1 MEKGLYFISDKKE
14 ELLYTVI
21 TQQKSDRP
29 PWLLTLCNQAFR
41 LRRNQS
47 SLRAVSSSLLPHSLC
62 SVRLQADVLP
72 FLPGNSPLTLTET
85 LLFLQKDLHQP
96 IARRGESREKGCR
109 FLYGSSRF
117 ILFPRTQVKG
127 NAGSARLSLLPE
139 HVVSSHRHMS
149 QPFHCLQG
157 AGSAQGRGSH
167 LQGKEER
174 AKSRLTSTD
183 RGSWFTERGLILQ
196 LLLWGHLGHADWQH
210 TFPSTN
216 TRLLAVLHR
225 LSVQMAEAGC
235 AGVLRCRITCC

>member
-183 RGSWFTERGLILQ
+183 RGS
-196 LLLWGHLGHADWQH
+196 
-210 TFPSTN
+210 
-216 TRLLAVLHR
+216 
-225 LSVQMAEAGC
+225 
-235 AGVLRCRITCC
+235 